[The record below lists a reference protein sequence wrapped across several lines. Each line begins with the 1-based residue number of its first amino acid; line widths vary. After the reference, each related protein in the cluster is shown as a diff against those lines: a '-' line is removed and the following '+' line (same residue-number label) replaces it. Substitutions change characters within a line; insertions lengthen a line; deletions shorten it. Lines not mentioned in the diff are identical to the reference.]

1 MTKVKETNLKRMTKD
16 ISFGNLLAILVL
28 QKSTGNINKRI
39 LAKNKN
45 EVNRVKH

>member
-28 QKSTGNINKRI
+28 QKYTGNINKRI